1 MSDQNQ
7 EANLDD
13 AYKNIVEN
21 QENADASAEALNL
34 GSVNMDRFRTQTAND
49 ADTVLGYHSIDMETL
64 PSGGKFYP
72 EGSQL
77 SIRAAKVAEIRNFS
91 IVDET
96 NLLDI
101 EEKLNYI
108 VKHCIRF
115 TSSAKVLS
123 YKDILE
129 EDRFFILLSIRNL
142 TFPEPENALQTTA
155 RNSDGEEFDVKIDSK
170 YFQTSEIPAD
180 IEKYYSHE
188 DRLFNVETKSFGTI
202 KMSPPTIGIMEV
214 VTDYIKV
221 RQIEKKPWDQ
231 SYLQVLPY
239 IQQTWRGFNDKSIFK
254 GEVDFQS
261 WNERKYMLIYQLAE
275 KIKVG
280 IQPDMLV
287 PHEDEEVLVPINF
300 RDGIKSLFLIQDLS
314 GELL

>member
-1 MSDQNQ
+1 MSTNKKDD
-7 EANLDD
+7 ANLDD

-21 QENADASAEALNL
+21 QENPKPVDL
-34 GSVNMDRFRTQTAND
+34 GAVDMNRFKTQTASD
-49 ADTVLGYHSIDMETL
+49 ADTVLGYHSLDMETI
-64 PSGGKFYP
+64 PSGGRFYP
-72 EGSQL
+72 EGSQI

-91 IVDET
+91 IVDES

-108 VKHCIRF
+108 VKHCVRF
-115 TSSAKVLS
+115 TSSKRVLS

-129 EDRFFILLSIRNL
+129 EDRFFILLSIRGL
-142 TFPEPENALQTTA
+142 TFPEPENSLKTTA
-155 RNSDGEEFDVKIDSK
+155 RDSDGVEFDVNIDSK
-170 YFQTSEIPAD
+170 YFQTSEVPAE
-180 IEKYYSHE
+180 IEKYYSDD
-188 DRLFNVETKSFGTI
+188 DRLFNVETKSFGII

-214 VTDYIKV
+214 ITDYIRV

-231 SYLQVLPY
+231 SFLQVLPY
-239 IQQTWRGFNDKSIFK
+239 IQQTWKGFNDKAIFK

-280 IQPDMLV
+280 IQPEMLV

-300 RDGIKSLFLIQDLS
+300 RDGIKSLFIIQDLS

>member
-1 MSDQNQ
+1 MSDHNQ
-7 EANLDD
+7 DDVNLDD

-21 QENADASAEALNL
+21 QENPKPVDL
-34 GSVNMDRFRTQTAND
+34 GSVNMDRFKTQTASD
-49 ADTVLGYHSIDMETL
+49 ADVVLGYHSIEMSTI
-64 PSGGKFYP
+64 PSGGRFYP
-72 EGSQL
+72 EGSQI
-77 SIRAAKVAEIRNFS
+77 SVRAAKVAEIRNFS

-108 VKHCIRF
+108 IKHCVRF
-115 TSSAKVLS
+115 TSKARVLS

-129 EDRFFILLSIRNL
+129 EDRFFILLSIRDL
-142 TFPEPENALQTTA
+142 TFPEPENSLQTTA
-155 RNSDGEEFDVKIDSK
+155 RDSDGVEFDVRIDAK
-170 YFQTSEIPAD
+170 YFQTSEVPEEIQ
-180 IEKYYSHE
+180 KYYSEE

-231 SYLQVLPY
+231 SFLQILPY
-239 IQQTWRGFNDKSIFK
+239 IQQSWKGFNDKSIFK
-254 GEVDFQS
+254 GEIDFQS
-261 WNERKYMLIYQLAE
+261 WNERKYMLIYQLAD

-287 PHEDEEVLVPINF
+287 PHGDEEVLVPINF

>member
-1 MSDQNQ
+1 MSEHNKD
-7 EANLDD
+7 EVNLDD
-13 AYKNIVEN
+13 TYKNIVER
-21 QENADASAEALNL
+21 QESGGTEPVNL
-34 GSVNMDRFRTQTAND
+34 GTVNMDKFKQPEGRD
-49 ADTVLGYHSIDMETL
+49 ADAVLGYHSIDMGSM
-64 PSGGKFYP
+64 PSGGRFYP
-72 EGSQL
+72 EYSQI

-91 IVDET
+91 IVDES

-108 VKHCIRF
+108 IKHCVRF
-115 TSSAKVLS
+115 TSKARVLS

-142 TFPEPENALQTTA
+142 TFPEPENSLQTTA
-155 RNSDGEEFDVKIDSK
+155 RNSDGVEFDVRIDSK
-170 YFQTSEIPAD
+170 YFQTSEIPEE
-180 IEKYYSHE
+180 IEKYYSEE
-188 DRLFNVETKSFGTI
+188 DRLFNIETKSFGVI
-202 KMSPPTIGIMEV
+202 KLSPPTIGIMEV

-221 RQIEKKPWDQ
+221 KQIEKKPWDQ
-231 SYLQVLPY
+231 SYLQILPY
-239 IQQTWRGFNDKSIFK
+239 VQQNWRGFNDKSIFK

-261 WNERKYMLIYQLAE
+261 WNERKYMLVYQLAE